1 VTTGGRDT
9 NTRQRVLNVAAQLFS
24 DRGFRKVTVREICR
38 RARANVA
45 AVNYHFHDKAGLY
58 REVVE
63 MAVAVMEETNDA
75 ARRAAEAAPRDG
87 RLRAHV
93 RVYVDALASGRGP
106 AWMHR
111 LITREQADPTFALD
125 VFVNR
130 AIRPRLEYLTALVR
144 EVAGPSPSDELVM
157 TCVFSLQA
165 QSLMMALPNPISE
178 RLRGA
183 VAWTPEKISALAD
196 HITDFT
202 LGGIAAVSRRS
213 TRGRS

>member
-1 VTTGGRDT
+1 MRAAGRDT
-9 NTRQRVLNVAAQLFS
+9 DTRQRVLDAAAQLFS
-24 DRGFRKVTVREICR
+24 ELGFRKVTVRQICR

-45 AVNYHFHDKAGLY
+45 AVNYHFRDKAGLY

-63 MAVAVMEETNDA
+63 MAIAVMEQTNHA
-75 ARRAAEAAPRDG
+75 ARAAAEAAPRDG

-93 RVYVDALASGRGP
+93 RVYVEALASGKGP

-111 LITREQADPTFALD
+111 LIMREQADPTFALD
-125 VFVNR
+125 LFVNR
-130 AIRPRLEYLTALVR
+130 AIRPRIEYLKGLVR
-144 EVAGPSPSDELVM
+144 DLAGPAPSDEVVM

-165 QSLMMALPNPISE
+165 QSLTLALPNPIGE
-178 RLRGA
+178 RLRGKF
-183 VAWTPEKISALAD
+183 AWTQEKIDALAD
-196 HITDFT
+196 HIADFT